1 MTQANKIKLK
11 MKSTTPASQK
21 ILAIIKIQQ
30 YYQVGNQC
38 QKHLLPLR
46 YQNQY
51 LTQRA
56 ARKILRTKNQNN
68 CTGKQN
74 GVS

>member
-11 MKSTTPASQK
+11 KKSTAPTSPK
-21 ILAIIKIQQ
+21 MVAIIKIQQ
-30 YYQVGNQC
+30 HHQVGYQWH
-38 QKHLLPLR
+38 KDLLPLR

-51 LTQRA
+51 LTRKA
-56 ARKILRTKNQNN
+56 ARTILGTKNQNN